1 MFGYIVRRVL
11 WLIPVL
17 VSVGLVT
24 WIVMRAAPGGPFDID
39 PNERGMTPTTRRL
52 LEARFGLDKPAWRQF
67 LRYMV
72 VDREIDLKTG
82 QPTWVC
88 GAICGNL
95 GPTYASRG
103 VRTVEDT
110 IFKQESRSRPSRFY
124 FSARLG
130 LQALILAVVI
140 GIPLGVIAAL
150 KQNTIV
156 DYVSLFVSTLFT
168 VLPAFIVGLLMLL
181 FAVRVLNQSDAFVD
195 IFGKF
200 EVNPRSWGRS
210 FRPWLLPTL
219 ALGFASMAFITRLTR
234 ASVLEVIRQDYVRT
248 ARAKGLA
255 GWTVITRHVLKNSL
269 LPVVTI
275 LGPALAGLITG
286 SFFTE
291 TIFNVPGMG
300 RALVDAVGQRDYS
313 MIMGT
318 TLFFSLLIALANLSV
333 DLVYGL
339 LDPRIKVGK

>member
-1 MFGYIVRRVL
+1 MAAYTLRRIL
-11 WLIPVL
+11 QMIPVL
-17 VSVGLVT
+17 LAVGLVT
-24 WIVMRAAPGGPFDID
+24 FIVMRAAPGGPFDRD
-39 PNERGMTPTTRRL
+39 PNRRGMSASTQRI

-67 LRYMV
+67 VRYML
-72 VDREIDLKTG
+72 VDREIDKKTK
-82 QPTWVC
+82 QPKWVC

-103 VRTVEDT
+103 TRTVEAT
-110 IFKQESRSRPSRFY
+110 LFQRESRSRPSRFY

-130 LQALILAVVI
+130 LQALALAVLL

-150 KQNTIV
+150 KQNTII
-156 DYVSLFVSTLFT
+156 DYTSLFVSTLFT
-168 VLPAFIVGLLMLL
+168 VLPSFIVGLLLL
-181 FAVRVLNQSDAFVD
+181 LLALRVLNQWDAFVNL
-195 IFGKF
+195 FGRF
-200 EVNPRSWGRS
+200 QVTPRNWNRLQ
-210 FRPWLLPTL
+210 PWVLPTL
-219 ALGFASMAFITRLTR
+219 ALGFGSMAFITRLTR
-234 ASVLEVIRQDYVRT
+234 SSVLEVIRQDYIRT

-255 GWTVITRHVLKNSL
+255 SRTVIMRHVLKNSL

-275 LGPALAGLITG
+275 LGPALAGLVTG
-286 SFFTE
+286 AFFTE

-313 MIMGT
+313 MIMGSG
-318 TLFFSLLIALANLSV
+318 LFFAFLIAVANLSV

>member
-1 MFGYIVRRVL
+1 MS
-11 WLIPVL
+11 P
-17 VSVGLVT
+17 
-24 WIVMRAAPGGPFDID
+24 AAQKQ
-39 PNERGMTPTTRRL
+39 
-52 LEARFGLDKPAWRQF
+52 LEQKFGLNLPPWRQF
-67 LRYMV
+67 TRYML
-72 VDREIDLKTG
+72 VDRQLDEKTEEM
-82 QPTWVC
+82 TWVC

-103 VRTVEDT
+103 AKTVEDT
-110 IFKQESRSRPSRFY
+110 IFKQETKNRPSRFY

-130 LQALILAVVI
+130 LQALLLALVV

-156 DYVSLFVSTLFT
+156 DYVSLFVSTIFT
-168 VLPAFIVGLLMLL
+168 VLPSFVVGLLLL
-181 FAVRVLNQSDAFVD
+181 IFAVRILNGSDAFVD
-195 IFGKF
+195 LFGKF
-200 EVNPRSWGRS
+200 EVNPRRWTGS

-219 ALGFASMAFITRLTR
+219 SLGFGSMAFITRLTR
-234 ASVLEVIRQDYVRT
+234 SSVLEVIRQDYVRT

-269 LPVVTI
+269 IPVVTI
-275 LGPALAGLITG
+275 LGPALAGLLTG

-300 RALVDAVGQRDYS
+300 RALVQAVGQRDYS

-318 TLFFSLLIALANLSV
+318 GLFFAFLIALANLTV

-339 LDPRIKVGK
+339 LDPRIKVS

>member
-1 MFGYIVRRVL
+1 MFAYIVRRVL

-17 VSVGLVT
+17 LTVGLVT
-24 WIVMRAAPGGPFDID
+24 FLIMHSTPGGPFDID
-39 PNERGMTPTTRRL
+39 PNQRGITPTTRRL
-52 LEARFGLDKPAWRQF
+52 LEARFGLDKPLWRQF
-67 LRYMV
+67 VRYMF
-72 VDREIDLKTG
+72 VDRDYDLRTG
-82 QPTWVC
+82 ETHWVC

-110 IFKQESRSRPSRFY
+110 LFKQESSRRPSRLY

-130 LQALILAVVI
+130 IQELLLAVII
-140 GIPLGVIAAL
+140 GIPLGVVAAL
-150 KQNTIV
+150 KQNTII
-156 DYVSLFVSTLFT
+156 DYASLFIATLFT
-168 VLPAFIVGLLMLL
+168 VLPSFLVGLLLL
-181 FAVRVLNQSDAFVD
+181 IFAVRVLNNWEPFADVFSRFQVT
-195 IFGKF
+195 
-200 EVNPRSWGRS
+200 PRSWDGIQ
-210 FRPWLLPTL
+210 PWVLPTI
-219 ALGFASMAFITRLTR
+219 ALGFGSMAFMTRLTR

-248 ARAKGLA
+248 ARAKGLG

-275 LGPALAGLITG
+275 LGPALAGLATG
-286 SFFTE
+286 SFFIE

-318 TLFFSLLIALANLSV
+318 GLFYAMVLALANLSV
-333 DLVYGL
+333 DLVYGW
-339 LDPRIKVGK
+339 LDPRIKVGE